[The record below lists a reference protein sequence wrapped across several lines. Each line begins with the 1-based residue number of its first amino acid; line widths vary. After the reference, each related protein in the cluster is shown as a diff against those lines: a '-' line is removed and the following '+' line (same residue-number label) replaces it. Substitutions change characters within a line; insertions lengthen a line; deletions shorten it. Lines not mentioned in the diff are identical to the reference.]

1 MQTSN
6 ERDIQRYKN
15 CIQKDDPLLVQ
26 DAVIC
31 KKMQKSGRYATRY
44 TSTKHIKWK
53 LKHGKKISASICSVF
68 ELIKTWI
75 TKTWFCSFATGHLS
89 RPESTLGGR
98 IVTEEGR
105 RVLFASVYGQD
116 LSSSWKGEDGHD
128 WNMIMSATALKRE
141 DTYIHTYVRVT
152 RHGKPHKRRNS
163 GTPLS
168 RCSPSQGVWPGLY
181 YAGMHPDGKQGGIY
195 VGNTV
200 G

>member
-26 DAVIC
+26 DAVIW

-128 WNMIMSATALKRE
+128 WNMIMSATALKRGG
-141 DTYIHTYVRVT
+141 TYAYVR
-152 RHGKPHKRRNS
+152 S
-163 GTPLS
+163 
-168 RCSPSQGVWPGLY
+168 CAEAW
-181 YAGMHPDGKQGGIY
+181 
-195 VGNTV
+195 
-200 G
+200 